1 VDINNHILGRTL
13 EIAPDKRRNRVIS
26 LYNRLSSWFQK
37 EFERENVNFDVN
49 KILWPL
55 KVTIRISSIPSDEL
69 SEQLIYKIVREE
81 QNVIMSK

>member
-1 VDINNHILGRTL
+1 MGRTL